1 MLADT
6 PSPRGSG
13 ATLRVW
19 GRCPRAS
26 NGLLP
31 RRTNLVG
38 YVRRDARS
46 NRSSSSD
53 NHANSFYRSQ
63 FVTNSLVEDL
73 PDETTLPMGNR
84 PDSLFVSEPRYRTP
98 IVAVALRSPIVIVAS
113 GRCHFGDDLLCG
125 SDAETGHF
133 REPLY
138 RILMLTE

>member
-84 PDSLFVSEPRYRTP
+84 PDSLFVSEPRYRAP
-98 IVAVALRSPIVIVAS
+98 IYNLEDSSLSLDCGVGSLIENAPHVTVALRRPMAIVDS
-113 GRCHFGDDLLCG
+113 R
-125 SDAETGHF
+125 TM
-133 REPLY
+133 PL
-138 RILMLTE
+138 RR